1 MWLDKR
7 DNMRTQAII
16 IAVLTALAVFAAAGM
31 TVSDAAAPSFDT
43 DGIVAGSEELIIDED
58 ATIRQG
64 ESLTV
69 EGLLVISEGATLTI
83 EDGGKLRVTAAG
95 AATIDGTLVC
105 GSGEP
110 DNETVI
116 SDSESFI
123 VNGTAA
129 FEGDDSISTPN
140 EKQLIING
148 TATIGT
154 NDNSLDLLVAEDG
167 EVTVGNTS
175 VFVDCY
181 GTVVINSADCGGI
194 SIVNLLVGGTASVES
209 LNKLMLLAIESQND
223 GSDLGNVV
231 SLMGAGGCTVESLM
245 DEDGKKILTLSGE
258 FRPEE
263 MGGALVYGNVHIGD
277 LTVYPNSY
285 LDVINGGNV
294 SIDGDVVAPG
304 DTLKASE
311 SEHGLNTITVNGSI
325 TTGQPLDL
333 TYLELNAAEYTDADG
348 STVYVPLEDA
358 VASGADSITI
368 HGENRIDDPSSLS
381 GVSITAAEGATIV
394 FDEGAGVS
402 SEESGY
408 LLIIAVLAIAVV
420 VLVCAVAR
428 TRRDGTD

>member
-1 MWLDKR
+1 
-7 DNMRTQAII
+7 MRTQAII
-16 IAVLTALAVFAAAGM
+16 MAVLTALAVFAAAGA
-31 TVSDAAAPSFDT
+31 TASDAAAPSFDV
-43 DGIVAGSEELIIDED
+43 DGIVTESEELIIDED
-58 ATIRQG
+58 TTIRQG

-69 EGLLVISEGATLTI
+69 DGLLVVSEDATLTI
-83 EDGGKLRVTAAG
+83 EDGGKLRVTATG
-95 AATIDGTLVC
+95 AATIDGALVC

-129 FEGDDSISTPN
+129 FDGDDSISTPN
-140 EKQLIING
+140 EKQLIVNG

-154 NDNSLDLLVAEDG
+154 NDNSLDLLVSEDG

-175 VFVDCY
+175 IFMDCY
-181 GTVVINSADCGGI
+181 GTAVIDSGDCSRI
-194 SIVNLLVGGTASVES
+194 SIVTLHVGGTVFVES
-209 LNKLMLLAIESQND
+209 LNKLMLLAIESPND
-223 GSDLGNVV
+223 ESDLGNVV
-231 SLMGAGGCTVESLM
+231 SLMGAGGCTIESLV

-263 MGGALVYGNVHIGD
+263 MGGALAYGNVHIGD
-277 LTVYPNSY
+277 LLIYPNSY

-304 DTLKASE
+304 DTLRASE
-311 SEHGLNTITVNGSI
+311 SEHGLNTITVNGSL

-358 VASGADSITI
+358 VASGAESITV
-368 HGENRIDDPSSLS
+368 HGENSIDDPSSLS
-381 GVSITAAEGATIV
+381 GVSVIAAEGATIV
-394 FDEGAGVS
+394 FGEGAGVS

-428 TRRDGTD
+428 TRRDETD

>member
-1 MWLDKR
+1 M
-7 DNMRTQAII
+7 
-16 IAVLTALAVFAAAGM
+16 
-31 TVSDAAAPSFDT
+31 
-43 DGIVAGSEELIIDED
+43 
-58 ATIRQG
+58 
-64 ESLTV
+64 
-69 EGLLVISEGATLTI
+69 
-83 EDGGKLRVTAAG
+83 TAAG

-110 DNETVI
+110 DNEAVI
-116 SDSESFI
+116 SDSESFV

-223 GSDLGNVV
+223 ESDLGNVV

-294 SIDGDVVAPG
+294 SIDGNTRDF
-304 DTLKASE
+304 ASF
-311 SEHGLNTITVNGSI
+311 
-325 TTGQPLDL
+325 
-333 TYLELNAAEYTDADG
+333 
-348 STVYVPLEDA
+348 
-358 VASGADSITI
+358 
-368 HGENRIDDPSSLS
+368 RR
-381 GVSITAAEGATIV
+381 
-394 FDEGAGVS
+394 AGFHARH
-402 SEESGY
+402 
-408 LLIIAVLAIAVV
+408 L
-420 VLVCAVAR
+420 CVAR
-428 TRRDGTD
+428 PRH

>member
-69 EGLLVISEGATLTI
+69 EGLLVVSEGATLTI

-116 SDSESFI
+116 SDSESFV

-223 GSDLGNVV
+223 ESDLGNVV
-231 SLMGAGGCTVESLM
+231 SLMGAGGCTVESLV

-294 SIDGDVVAPG
+294 SIDGDVVAPV
-304 DTLKASE
+304 E
-311 SEHGLNTITVNGSI
+311 I
-325 TTGQPLDL
+325 LD
-333 TYLELNAAEYTDADG
+333 
-348 STVYVPLEDA
+348 
-358 VASGADSITI
+358 
-368 HGENRIDDPSSLS
+368 
-381 GVSITAAEGATIV
+381 
-394 FDEGAGVS
+394 
-402 SEESGY
+402 
-408 LLIIAVLAIAVV
+408 
-420 VLVCAVAR
+420 
-428 TRRDGTD
+428 

>member
-69 EGLLVISEGATLTI
+69 EGLLVVSEGATLTI

-304 DTLKASE
+304 DTLR
-311 SEHGLNTITVNGSI
+311 
-325 TTGQPLDL
+325 
-333 TYLELNAAEYTDADG
+333 
-348 STVYVPLEDA
+348 
-358 VASGADSITI
+358 ASGP
-368 HGENRIDDPSSLS
+368 N
-381 GVSITAAEGATIV
+381 
-394 FDEGAGVS
+394 
-402 SEESGY
+402 
-408 LLIIAVLAIAVV
+408 
-420 VLVCAVAR
+420 
-428 TRRDGTD
+428 TD